1 VEPLAHDP
9 RIKAA
14 VIADPFSR
22 FFTRD
27 GFETVTAQ
35 VQLWASERGGDGVTP
50 ESVAAVDKNLPGK
63 HEYHMVPN
71 SGHFA
76 F

>member
-1 VEPLAHDP
+1 V
-9 RIKAA
+9 
-14 VIADPFSR
+14 
-22 FFTRD
+22 
-27 GFETVTAQ
+27 
-35 VQLWASERGGDGVTP
+35 GGDGVTP

-76 F
+76 FLTLKVIAAAAGN